1 MTNLKN
7 LPLKANLRVGFLFKL
22 TGIKKL
28 LFFFF
33 FLVLNSFSQNQLPLE
48 NGFLEDVEEDLFQN
62 WTYISNNGAD
72 VEFSIV
78 SDDIVLGST
87 KALSAQ
93 VNALGSNG
101 WHASTKSGN
110 FHVTGGLEYT
120 VTFYAKIEGA
130 DSRQVK
136 VVFQSEVSGSYQGQ
150 NIWISNEWKRYS
162 HTFTVENSSDQNSV
176 RFWFMQDG
184 VTFFLDEVSVSPGK
198 RILFDQEEKYQSVDG
213 FGAGIKRRTEQL
225 YSLNDSF
232 RQQIE
237 EYCFQDLEVN
247 MIRFFVYHDLEPEND
262 NNDPYNLDES
272 QLDWTR
278 YDSEPGNWRTRYVG
292 EALLNAFDL
301 SINGFDHV
309 IGNCNSAP
317 PWLKTNGQH
326 NGGGTLIPG
335 EEAEF
340 SEFLIAFINGMQT
353 RYGVNVTAISPTNEP
368 DYEVS
373 YESMNTTPSELS
385 SILTNLDARLSNMGL
400 NDIKIVSPECFRV
413 ESQNS
418 NTSATNYINAMFQ
431 NEAVENAVDVVGTH
445 TYADPN
451 HNANWSL
458 LKEGANNKPVW
469 VTESASLHSTDQSM
483 TDAANYIKWIL
494 RGFNEGGMT
503 GYMMHL
509 FYEQVDNDGYSS
521 LVAWTPV
528 GEIILPKRYFTF
540 KHFSNLV
547 KKDYRVIKN
556 NSQALQDNI
565 FVGAF
570 IAPDE
575 SKLVLQVFNQGLEI
589 DLSIDIPKEATSMTR
604 ILTDNGIQ
612 NEFAMVEQTSLNYY
626 DRYFTAN
633 LPEMSLTSFVF
644 DLDGTLSNEQIT
656 INENQTPLF
665 ELFPNPSESN
675 TNLKFEET
683 GNYNIIVLDLN
694 GKSVIEI
701 NLEQVSEHSLNISS
715 LNNGVYFVKVSNQN
729 NLVSTKK
736 LIKK

>member
-1 MTNLKN
+1 MG
-7 LPLKANLRVGFLFKL
+7 P
-22 TGIKKL
+22 
-28 LFFFF
+28 
-33 FLVLNSFSQNQLPLE
+33 
-48 NGFLEDVEEDLFQN
+48 
-62 WTYISNNGAD
+62 
-72 VEFSIV
+72 
-78 SDDIVLGST
+78 
-87 KALSAQ
+87 
-93 VNALGSNG
+93 NG

-150 NIWISNEWKRYS
+150 NIWITNEWKRYS
-162 HTFTVENSSDQNSV
+162 HTFIVENSSDQNSV

-184 VTFFLDEVSVSPGK
+184 VTYFLDEVSVSPGK
-198 RILFDQEEKYQSVDG
+198 RILFDQEAKYQTVDG

-225 YSLNDSF
+225 YSLNDAF

-262 NNDPYNLDES
+262 NDDPYSLDES

-292 EALLNAFDL
+292 EALQNAFDL
-301 SINGFDHV
+301 SLNGFDHI

-326 NGGGTLIPG
+326 NGGGTLISG
-335 EEAEF
+335 GEAEF

-353 RYGVNVTAISPTNEP
+353 RYGIDVTAISPTNEP
-368 DYEVS
+368 DYEVA

-413 ESQNS
+413 ESQNQ

-431 NEAVENAVDVVGTH
+431 NEAVENAVDIVGTH

-451 HNANWSL
+451 HNANWSS
-458 LKEGANNKPVW
+458 LKDAANSKPVW

-503 GYMMHL
+503 AYMMHL
-509 FYEQVDNDGYSS
+509 FYEQADDDGYSS

-528 GEIILPKRYFTF
+528 GEIILPKRYHTF

-547 KKDYRVIKN
+547 KKNYRVIKN

-565 FVGAF
+565 YVGAF

-575 SKLVLQVFNQGLEI
+575 SKLVLQVFNQGYNTE
-589 DLSIDIPKEATSMTR
+589 LSIDIPKKATSMTR

-612 NEFAMVEQTSLNYY
+612 NEFTVVEQTELNYY
-626 DRYFTAN
+626 DRYFTAY
-633 LPEMSLTSFVF
+633 LPELSLTSFVF
-644 DLDGTLSNEQIT
+644 DLDGTLSIDQIE
-656 INENQTPLF
+656 IIENYSSLF
-665 ELFPNPSESN
+665 ELFPNPSDFN
-675 TNLKFEET
+675 TNLKFEEI
-683 GNYNIIVLDLN
+683 GDYNIIVLDLT
-694 GKSVIEI
+694 GKKVHEL
-701 NLEQVSEHSLNISS
+701 NLEQVSEHSLDISI
-715 LNNGVYFVKVSNQN
+715 LKKGVYFVKVSNQN

>member
-1 MTNLKN
+1 
-7 LPLKANLRVGFLFKL
+7 
-22 TGIKKL
+22 
-28 LFFFF
+28 
-33 FLVLNSFSQNQLPLE
+33 
-48 NGFLEDVEEDLFQN
+48 VEEDLFQN

-72 VEFSIV
+72 VDFSAV
-78 SDDIVLGST
+78 SGNLVSGST

-93 VNALGSNG
+93 VNTLGPNG

-150 NIWISNEWKRYS
+150 NIWITNEWKRYS
-162 HTFTVENSSDQNSV
+162 HTFTVENSTDQNSV

-184 VTFFLDEVSVSPGK
+184 VTYFLDEVSVSPGK
-198 RILFDQEEKYQSVDG
+198 RILFDQEAKYQTVDG

-262 NNDPYNLDES
+262 NDDPYSLDES

-292 EALLNAFDL
+292 EALQNAFNL
-301 SINGFDHV
+301 SLNGFDHV

-326 NGGGTLIPG
+326 NGGGTLISG
-335 EEAEF
+335 GEAEF

-353 RYGVNVTAISPTNEP
+353 RYGIDVTAISPTNEP

-385 SILTNLDARLSNMGL
+385 SLLTNLDARLSNMGL

-413 ESQNS
+413 ESQNQ

-431 NEAVENAVDVVGTH
+431 NEAVENAVDIVGTH

-451 HNANWSL
+451 HNANWSS
-458 LKEGANNKPVW
+458 LKDAANNKPVW

-503 GYMMHL
+503 AYMMHL
-509 FYEQVDNDGYSS
+509 FYEQAYDDGYSS
-521 LVAWTPV
+521 LVAWTPI
-528 GEIILPKRYFTF
+528 GEIILPKRYYTF

-547 KKDYRVIKN
+547 KKDYSVIKN

-565 FVGAF
+565 YIGAF

-575 SKLVLQVFNQGLEI
+575 SKLVLQVFNQGFDTE
-589 DLSIDIPKEATSMTR
+589 LSIDIPKKATSMTR
-604 ILTDNGIQ
+604 ILTDNAIQ
-612 NEFAMVEQTSLNYY
+612 NEFTVVEETSLNYY
-626 DRYFTAN
+626 NRYFTAY

-644 DLDGTLSNEQIT
+644 DLDGTLSNDDI
-656 INENQTPLF
+656 IMSENDISLF
-665 ELFPNPSESN
+665 ELFPNPSDFN
-675 TNLKFEET
+675 TNLKFEEK
-683 GNYNIIVLDLN
+683 GNYNIIVIDLN
-694 GKSVIEI
+694 GKKIIEI
-701 NLEQVSEHSLNISS
+701 SLEQVSEHSLDISS
-715 LNNGVYFVKVSNQN
+715 LNKGVYFVKVSNQN
-729 NLVSTKK
+729 NVVSTKK

>member
-1 MTNLKN
+1 M
-7 LPLKANLRVGFLFKL
+7 
-22 TGIKKL
+22 
-28 LFFFF
+28 
-33 FLVLNSFSQNQLPLE
+33 
-48 NGFLEDVEEDLFQN
+48 
-62 WTYISNNGAD
+62 GA
-72 VEFSIV
+72 
-78 SDDIVLGST
+78 
-87 KALSAQ
+87 
-93 VNALGSNG
+93 NG

-150 NIWISNEWKRYS
+150 NIWISNEWERYS

-184 VTFFLDEVSVSPGK
+184 VTYFLDEVSVSPGK
-198 RILFDQEEKYQSVDG
+198 RIQFDQEAKYQTVDG

-225 YSLNDSF
+225 YSLNNSF

-262 NNDPYNLDES
+262 NDDPYTLDES

-292 EALLNAFDL
+292 EALQNAFDL
-301 SINGFDHV
+301 SLNGFDHI

-326 NGGGTLIPG
+326 NGGGTLISG
-335 EEAEF
+335 GEAEF
-340 SEFLIAFINGMQT
+340 SEFLTAFVNGMQT
-353 RYGVNVTAISPTNEP
+353 RYGINVTAISPTNEP
-368 DYEVS
+368 DYEVP

-400 NDIKIVSPECFRV
+400 NEIKIVSPECFRV
-413 ESQNS
+413 ESQNQ

-431 NEAVENAVDVVGTH
+431 NEAVENAVDIVGTH

-451 HNANWSL
+451 HNANWSS
-458 LKEGANNKPVW
+458 LKDAANSKPVW

-503 GYMMHL
+503 AYMMHL
-509 FYEQVDNDGYSS
+509 FYEQADDDGYSS

-528 GEIILPKRYFTF
+528 GEIILPKRYYTF

-556 NSQALQDNI
+556 NSQALQNNI
-565 FVGAF
+565 YVGAF

-575 SKLVLQVFNQGLEI
+575 SKLVLQVFNQGYNTE
-589 DLSIDIPKEATSMTR
+589 LSIDIPKRATSMTR

-612 NEFAMVEQTSLNYY
+612 NEFSVVEETSLNYY
-626 DRYFTAN
+626 DRYFTAY

-644 DLDGTLSNEQIT
+644 DLDGMLSNDQIEISGNYT
-656 INENQTPLF
+656 SLF
-665 ELFPNPSESN
+665 ELFPNPSDSN
-675 TNLKFEET
+675 TNLKFEEI
-683 GNYNIIVLDLN
+683 GDYNIIILDLN
-694 GKSVIEI
+694 GKQVIEI
-701 NLEQVSEHSLNISS
+701 NLEQVSEHSLDTSS
-715 LNNGVYFVKVSNQN
+715 FKKGVYFVKVSNQN

>member
-1 MTNLKN
+1 M
-7 LPLKANLRVGFLFKL
+7 
-22 TGIKKL
+22 
-28 LFFFF
+28 
-33 FLVLNSFSQNQLPLE
+33 PLE
-48 NGFLEDVEEDLFQN
+48 NGFLENVEEDLFQN

-72 VEFSIV
+72 VAFSVV
-78 SDDIVLGST
+78 SDNLVSGST
-87 KALSAQ
+87 KALGAQ
-93 VNALGSNG
+93 VNTLGPNG
-101 WHASTKSGN
+101 WHASIKSGN

-150 NIWISNEWKRYS
+150 NIWITNEWKRHS

-184 VTFFLDEVSVSPGK
+184 VTYFLDEVSVSPGK
-198 RILFDQEEKYQSVDG
+198 RIQFDQEEKYQTVDG

-262 NNDPYNLDES
+262 NNDPYSLDES

-292 EALLNAFDL
+292 EALQNAFDL
-301 SINGFDHV
+301 SLNGFDHI

-326 NGGGTLIPG
+326 NGGGTLISG
-335 EEAEF
+335 GEAEF

-353 RYGVNVTAISPTNEP
+353 RYGINVTAISPTNEP

-385 SILTNLDARLSNMGL
+385 SILTNLDARLSNIGL

-418 NTSATNYINAMFQ
+418 NTSATNYINTMFQ
-431 NEAVENAVDVVGTH
+431 NEAVENAVDIVGTH
-445 TYADPN
+445 TYADSN

-458 LKEGANNKPVW
+458 LKDAANNKPVW

-503 GYMMHL
+503 AYMMHL
-509 FYEQVDNDGYSS
+509 FYEQADDDGYSS
-521 LVAWTPV
+521 LVAWTPI
-528 GEIILPKRYFTF
+528 GEIILPKRYYTF

-547 KKDYRVIKN
+547 KKDYNVIKN

-565 FVGAF
+565 YVGAF

-575 SKLVLQVFNQGLEI
+575 SKLVLQVFNQGFDTE
-589 DLSIDIPKEATSMTR
+589 LSIDIPKKATSMTR

-612 NEFAMVEQTSLNYY
+612 NEFTVVEETSLNYY
-626 DRYFTAN
+626 DRYFTAY

-644 DLDGTLSNEQIT
+644 DLDGTLSIDET
-656 INENQTPLF
+656 IMSENDTSLF
-665 ELFPNPSESN
+665 ELFPNPSDFN

-683 GNYNIIVLDLN
+683 GNYDIVVLNLN
-694 GKSVIEI
+694 GKKIIEI
-701 NLEQVSEHSLNISS
+701 SLEQVSEHSLDVSS
-715 LNNGVYFVKVSNQN
+715 LNKGVYFVKVSNQN
-729 NLVSTKK
+729 NMVSIKK